1 MNGVAILLKQWF
13 KEGGR
18 CAVDS
23 SHTALTFGA
32 LKEVLNKC
40 LTVK

>member
-1 MNGVAILLKQWF
+1 MNGVAILRKQWF

-32 LKEVLNKC
+32 FEEVLNKC
-40 LTVK
+40 LKLK